1 MSGEATKTQVLVARV
16 AVGLMIVFVVAG
28 VAWHGVSVEGLRRLV
43 RNVLERPFGPMTFRF
58 VLQPVMAAIAAWRD
72 GRQDAGSARVP
83 YLWAML
89 TRPGTIG
96 GRLHEGLLSTGRV
109 IILGLVMDT
118 IYQALVFDTFHPVE
132 AVLISLLLA
141 FVPYLLLRGPFARLA
156 RWRKGDGVR

>member
-1 MSGEATKTQVLVARV
+1 MSGEATKAQVLVARV
-16 AVGLMIVFVVAG
+16 AVGLVIVFVVAG
-28 VAWHGVSVEGLRRLV
+28 VAWHGVSVENVRRVV

-72 GRQDAGSARVP
+72 GREDARTGRSP

-89 TRPGTIG
+89 TRPESLG
-96 GRLHEGLLSTGRV
+96 GRLREGLISTGRV
-109 IILGLVMDT
+109 IILGLVMDV

-132 AVLISLLLA
+132 AVLIALLLA

-156 RWRKGDGVR
+156 RWRAGAR

>member
-1 MSGEATKTQVLVARV
+1 MSGEATKAQVLVARV

-28 VAWHGVSVEGLRRLV
+28 VAWHGVSVENVRRVV

-72 GRQDAGSARVP
+72 GREDARTGRSP
-83 YLWAML
+83 YLWAMI
-89 TRPGTIG
+89 TRPESLG
-96 GRLHEGLLSTGRV
+96 GRLNEGLISTGRV